1 MDDGMDVIDFDEN
14 CHNQNEESQQ
24 NQEQNDNHT
33 QIVENII
40 KSDVY
45 KKNENNDFIP
55 IGLKK
60 LNISYVNPV
69 LLLLSGINEFEQY
82 FIKNTEKFMNDKKY
96 ILSFVTSRLFFN
108 LFKNEKTKK
117 AKVYD
122 SSNYLNVLKI
132 KNIPIEKDNNMNI
145 NDILMLILY
154 NLNDELKEEKNIDK
168 NIDNYDHYNLEEVIK
183 YGYISYMNRNN
194 SIITKKLN
202 NFILQTIECPKC
214 CKKYYEMKSFPTF
227 NLNITEA
234 NENFKSS
241 IGFKEISL
249 LDCIKS
255 ETIENNKSIK
265 FYCGICNNYIESKK
279 VLYQFYSL
287 SDKLIFIIEQKETRG
302 NEYKK
307 NIPLKINKIIN
318 LEEYAYPKNIQ
329 FNYELIGIISSEIG
343 QNYVCFLKSYYNN
356 KWYLYNNEQT
366 EEKDLKDILNGHNNG
381 NLKPHTLLYSRI
393 DK

>member
-1 MDDGMDVIDFDEN
+1 MDVIDFDEN

-132 KNIPIEKDNNMNI
+132 KNIPIEKDNSMNI

-234 NENFKSS
+234 NENFKLS

-287 SDKLIFIIEQKETRG
+287 SDKLIFILEQKETRG

>member
-1 MDDGMDVIDFDEN
+1 MIK
-14 CHNQNEESQQ
+14 
-24 NQEQNDNHT
+24 
-33 QIVENII
+33 NIF
-40 KSDVY
+40 Y
-45 KKNENNDFIP
+45 P
-55 IGLKK
+55 
-60 LNISYVNPV
+60 
-69 LLLLSGINEFEQY
+69 LLLVDF
-82 FIKNTEKFMNDKKY
+82 
-96 ILSFVTSRLFFN
+96 
-108 LFKNEKTKK
+108 FKNEKTKK

-132 KNIPIEKDNNMNI
+132 KNIPIEKDNSMNI

-168 NIDNYDHYNLEEVIK
+168 NKDNYNHYNLEEVIK

-287 SDKLIFIIEQKETRG
+287 SDKLIFILEQKETRG

>member
-69 LLLLSGINEFEQY
+69 LLLLSRINEFEQY
-82 FIKNTEKFMNDKKY
+82 FIQNTEKFMNDKKY

-145 NDILMLILY
+145 NDILMSILY

-234 NENFKSS
+234 NENIKSS

-366 EEKDLKDILNGHNNG
+366 EEKELKDILNGHNNG

>member
-69 LLLLSGINEFEQY
+69 LHLLSGINEFEQY
-82 FIKNTEKFMNDKKY
+82 FIQNTEKFMNDKKY

-168 NIDNYDHYNLEEVIK
+168 NRDNYNHYNLEEVIK

-227 NLNITEA
+227 NLNITET

>member
-168 NIDNYDHYNLEEVIK
+168 NKDNYNHYNLEEVIK

-227 NLNITEA
+227 TLNITEA

-249 LDCIKS
+249 LDCIKN
-255 ETIENNKSIK
+255 ETIENKKSIK

>member
-1 MDDGMDVIDFDEN
+1 MDVIDFDEN

-122 SSNYLNVLKI
+122 SSNYLK
-132 KNIPIEKDNNMNI
+132 
-145 NDILMLILY
+145 
-154 NLNDELKEEKNIDK
+154 
-168 NIDNYDHYNLEEVIK
+168 
-183 YGYISYMNRNN
+183 
-194 SIITKKLN
+194 
-202 NFILQTIECPKC
+202 
-214 CKKYYEMKSFPTF
+214 
-227 NLNITEA
+227 
-234 NENFKSS
+234 
-241 IGFKEISL
+241 
-249 LDCIKS
+249 
-255 ETIENNKSIK
+255 
-265 FYCGICNNYIESKK
+265 
-279 VLYQFYSL
+279 
-287 SDKLIFIIEQKETRG
+287 
-302 NEYKK
+302 
-307 NIPLKINKIIN
+307 
-318 LEEYAYPKNIQ
+318 
-329 FNYELIGIISSEIG
+329 
-343 QNYVCFLKSYYNN
+343 
-356 KWYLYNNEQT
+356 
-366 EEKDLKDILNGHNNG
+366 
-381 NLKPHTLLYSRI
+381 
-393 DK
+393 